1 MSRQINRSKDHIKI
15 SVLMPIY
22 NASTYLR
29 QSLDSVTG
37 QTLADIEIICIND
50 GSTDNSLE
58 IIREYAE
65 KDSRI
70 VIIDKPNS
78 GYGDSMN
85 HGLDIAKGKYIAIL
99 EPDDWYETSMLK
111 TLYDLATQNNLDV
124 IKCDFYQYSNQT
136 RQNKQYHLFKPS
148 QCDKVISNDEDNFIY
163 SLQPSIWS
171 AIYKQNF
178 LNKNNIRFLDTPGAS
193 YQDTSFNF
201 KVFALARRVMFI
213 NMPLIHYRIDNNQSS
228 INNIAKKLPNIDK
241 EYDEIDRFIIGH
253 RLSNKL
259 GETAVACRYR
269 TYLWAMEQLP
279 NNEIIRFCLIASRK
293 LKESGKK
300 MKISDKKLPKQCVQL
315 MNQRRLYTIKRL
327 IRLNIHRIKFKLVMK
342 KQP

>member
-1 MSRQINRSKDHIKI
+1 MSRQINKSENHIET

-29 QSLDSVTG
+29 QSLDSVIS
-37 QTLADIEIICIND
+37 QTLTDIEIICIND

-85 HGLDIAKGKYIAIL
+85 RGLDIAKGKYIAIL

-124 IKCDFYQYSNQT
+124 IKGDFYQYSNQT
-136 RQNKQYHLFKPS
+136 KQNKQYHLFKPS

-178 LNKNNIRFLDTPGAS
+178 LNKNNIRFLNTPGAS

-201 KVFALARRVMFI
+201 KVFALAKRVMFI
-213 NMPLIHYRIDNNQSS
+213 NTPLIHYRIDNNQSS

-241 EYDEIDRFIIGH
+241 EYDEIDKFIIDH
-253 RLSNKL
+253 KLSDRLGK
-259 GETAVACRYR
+259 TAITCRYR
-269 TYLWAMEQLP
+269 TYLWAMEQLSTS
-279 NNEIIRFCLIASRK
+279 ELVHYVYDCS
-293 LKESGKK
+293 
-300 MKISDKKLPKQCVQL
+300 
-315 MNQRRLYTIKRL
+315 RRLRLAIFLHELSLDAKSDYSFLINHSRLYAIKKAL
-327 IRLNIHRIKFKLVMK
+327 WLNAHRAKAKICH
-342 KQP
+342 Q

>member
-22 NASTYLR
+22 NASAYLR

-58 IIREYAE
+58 IIREYAG
-65 KDSRI
+65 KDNRI
-70 VIIDKPNS
+70 VVIDKSNS

-99 EPDDWYETSMLK
+99 EPDDWYETGMLK
-111 TLYDLATQNNLDV
+111 ALYDLATQNNLDV

-136 RQNKQYHLFKPS
+136 NQNKQYHLFKPS
-148 QCDKVISNDEDNFIY
+148 QCNKVISNDEDNFIY

-178 LNKNNIRFLDTPGAS
+178 LIKNSIRFLDTPGAS

-201 KVFALARRVMFI
+201 KVFALAKRVMFI
-213 NMPLIHYRIDNNQSS
+213 NTPLIHYRIDNKQSS

-241 EYDEIDRFIIGH
+241 EYDEIDKFIINH
-253 RLSNKL
+253 KLSGKL
-259 GETAVACRYR
+259 GKAAITCRYR
-269 TYLWAMEQLP
+269 TYLWAMEQLSTSKLVHYIYDCSHRLRLAASLH
-279 NNEIIRFCLIASRK
+279 ELSLDTKSDYSFLINH
-293 LKESGKK
+293 
-300 MKISDKKLPKQCVQL
+300 P
-315 MNQRRLYTIKRL
+315 RLYTTKKAL
-327 IRLNIHRIKFKLVMK
+327 WLNAHRAKARICH
-342 KQP
+342 Q

>member
-22 NASTYLR
+22 NASAYLR

-58 IIREYAE
+58 IIRKYAE

-124 IKCDFYQYSNQT
+124 IKSDFYQYSNQT

-269 TYLWAMEQLP
+269 TYLWAMEQLSLRSLTHYSL
-279 NNEIIRFCLIASRK
+279 NCSHKIRTAISSHGLNRDNENAKQDYILLTLHPK
-293 LKESGKK
+293 LHAFNKSF
-300 MKISDKKLPKQCVQL
+300 KLF
-315 MNQRRLYTIKRL
+315 
-327 IRLNIHRIKFKLVMK
+327 IHRAKLRLRH
-342 KQP
+342 

>member
-1 MSRQINRSKDHIKI
+1 MSMQINKSENHIEI
-15 SVLMPIY
+15 SILMPIY

-29 QSLDSVTG
+29 QSLDSVTN
-37 QTLADIEIICIND
+37 QTLTNIEIICIND

-85 HGLDIAKGKYIAIL
+85 RGLDIAKGKYIAIL

-111 TLYDLATQNNLDV
+111 TLYGLAIQNNLDV

-136 RQNKQYHLFKPS
+136 RQNKQCHLFKPS

-201 KVFALARRVMFI
+201 KVFTLAKRVMFI
-213 NMPLIHYRIDNNQSS
+213 NTPLIHYRIDNNQSS
-228 INNIAKKLPNIDK
+228 INNIAKKLPHIDK
-241 EYDEIDRFIIGH
+241 EYDEIDKFIVNNN
-253 RLSNKL
+253 LSDKL
-259 GETAVACRYR
+259 GMVAIACRYK

-279 NNEIIRFCLIASRK
+279 TKILPSYIYKCSQNIRLALSSHNFSTYDRNLLRGCLSLVNR
-293 LKESGKK
+293 
-300 MKISDKKLPKQCVQL
+300 
-315 MNQRRLYTIKRL
+315 RRLYTIAKISYLTAHRVKQRL
-327 IRLNIHRIKFKLVMK
+327 
-342 KQP
+342 

>member
-1 MSRQINRSKDHIKI
+1 MSRPEDRTEI

-29 QSLDSVTG
+29 QSLDSVTN
-37 QTLADIEIICIND
+37 QTLTNIEIICIND

-58 IIREYAE
+58 IIRKYAE

-85 HGLDIAKGKYIAIL
+85 RGLNIAKGKYIAIL

-111 TLYDLATQNNLDV
+111 TLYGLAMQNNLDV

-148 QCDKVISNDEDNFIY
+148 QCDKVIGNDEDSFIY

-201 KVFALARRVMFI
+201 KVFALAKRVMFI
-213 NMPLIHYRIDNNQSS
+213 NTPLIHYRIDNNQSS

-253 RLSNKL
+253 RLSDQL
-259 GETAVACRYR
+259 GKIAVACRYR
-269 TYLWAMEQLP
+269 TYLWAMEQLS
-279 NNEIIRFCLIASRK
+279 NNEIVQFCLIASRK
-293 LKESGKK
+293 LKESDKK
-300 MKISDKKLPKQCVQL
+300 MKISDKKLPKQCAQL
-315 MNQRRLYTIKRL
+315 MNWPRLYTIKKL

>member
-1 MSRQINRSKDHIKI
+1 MTRQINKSENHIKI

-29 QSLDSVTG
+29 QSLGSVIS
-37 QTLADIEIICIND
+37 QTLTDIEIICIND

-124 IKCDFYQYSNQT
+124 IKSDFYQYSNQT
-136 RQNKQYHLFKPS
+136 KQNKQYHLFKPS
-148 QCDKVISNDEDNFIY
+148 QCSKVVNNNEDNFIY

-171 AIYKQNF
+171 AIYKRNF
-178 LNKNNIRFLDTPGAS
+178 LSKNNIRFLDTPGAS

-213 NMPLIHYRIDNNQSS
+213 NTPLIHYRIDNNQSS

-241 EYDEIDRFIIGH
+241 EYDEIDKFIIDH
-253 RLSNKL
+253 KLSDRLGK
-259 GETAVACRYR
+259 TAVTCRYK
-269 TYLWAMEQLP
+269 TYLWAMEQLSTSKLVHYIYDCSHRLRLAASLH
-279 NNEIIRFCLIASRK
+279 ELSLDTKSDYSFLINH
-293 LKESGKK
+293 
-300 MKISDKKLPKQCVQL
+300 P
-315 MNQRRLYTIKRL
+315 RLYTTKKAL
-327 IRLNIHRIKFKLVMK
+327 WLNAHRAKARICH
-342 KQP
+342 Q